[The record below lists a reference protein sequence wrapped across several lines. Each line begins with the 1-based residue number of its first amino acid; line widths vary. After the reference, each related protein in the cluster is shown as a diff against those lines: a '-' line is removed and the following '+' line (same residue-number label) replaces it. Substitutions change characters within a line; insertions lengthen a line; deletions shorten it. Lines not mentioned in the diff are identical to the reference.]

1 MKNVASGAIRS
12 FYARPYLLLVVCMLC
27 WAGNIVIMRA
37 SAWHIPPMQLSFIR
51 WTLSCIMF
59 LPITWPYL
67 KKDWP
72 LMRATVL
79 FMIVLSL
86 TGMAIPNQLTLW
98 SLSHTT
104 ALNALLLQSITP
116 LLIAAWAIV
125 LYRERLSWLQ
135 LIGLVISLLGVV
147 VIVGKGDL
155 EVLRTVSVN
164 PGDVGIFL
172 GLIVFGFYSAI
183 TKKRPAVHPFSF
195 LWITMAISAGAMIP
209 LSAWEYSGG
218 QRVSADWTTVLTLA
232 YLTVFGS
239 VASLLFFNRAIE
251 LIGPN
256 RTAPFMNLTPVF
268 GSVMA
273 IVFLS
278 ETPQLFHGLGYA
290 LVLLGLYF
298 GTRRASVPLT

>member
-1 MKNVASGAIRS
+1 MSNFASGAIRS
-12 FYARPYLLLVVCMLC
+12 FYSRPYLLLVICMLC

-37 SAWHIPPMQLSFIR
+37 SAWHIPPMQLSFVR
-51 WTLSCIMF
+51 WTLSCLLF
-59 LPITWPYL
+59 LPITWPFL

-72 LMRATVL
+72 LLCATAF

-125 LYRERLSWLQ
+125 LYRERLTWLQ
-135 LIGLVISLLGVV
+135 LIGLMVSMVGVV
-147 VIVGKGDL
+147 VIVGKGDW
-155 EVLRTVSVN
+155 EVLRTVAIN
-164 PGDVGIFL
+164 PGDIGIFI

-183 TKKRPAVHPFSF
+183 TKKRPPVHPFSF
-195 LWITMAISAGAMIP
+195 LWMTMAISAVAMIP
-209 LSAWEYSGG
+209 LSAWEHSTG
-218 QRVSADWTTVLTLA
+218 RSMSLDWMTLLTLA

-239 VASLLFFNRAIE
+239 VLSLLFFNRAIE
-251 LIGPN
+251 MIGPN

-273 IVFLS
+273 IVFLA
-278 ETPQLFHGLGYA
+278 EMPQLFHGIGYA

-298 GTRRASVPLT
+298 GTRRQAPPLT

>member
-1 MKNVASGAIRS
+1 MSNVASGAIRS
-12 FYARPYLLLVVCMLC
+12 FYARPYLLLVLCMLC

-51 WTLSCIMF
+51 WTMACIIF

-72 LMRATVL
+72 LLRATL
-79 FMIVLSL
+79 IFMIVLSL
-86 TGMAIPNQLTLW
+86 TGMAVPNQLTLW

-104 ALNALLLQSITP
+104 ALNALLLQSVTP

-125 LYRERLSWLQ
+125 LYRERLTWLQ
-135 LIGLVISLLGVV
+135 LVGLVISLAGVV
-147 VIVGKGDL
+147 VIVGKGDW
-155 EVLRTVSVN
+155 EVLRTIAIN
-164 PGDVGIFL
+164 PGDAGIFI

-195 LWITMAISAGAMIP
+195 LWSTMAISAVAMIP
-209 LSAWEYSGG
+209 LSAYEYSTGS
-218 QRVSADWTTVLTLA
+218 RISPDWTTFTVLA

-239 VASLLFFNRAIE
+239 VVSLLFFNRAIE

-273 IVFLS
+273 IVFLA
-278 ETPQLFHGLGYA
+278 ETPQLFHVVGYA
-290 LVLLGLYF
+290 LVLFGLFF
-298 GTRRASVPLT
+298 GTRRESVPLT